1 MDYQVGKDI
10 GALAEKCEQQYQQ
23 VLAWAKEQ
31 IAQQQQ
37 AIARLTSRLDQLE
50 KQRPVEKIN
59 D

>member
-23 VLAWAKEQ
+23 VFAWAKEQ

-37 AIARLTSRLDQLE
+37 AIARLTSRLDELE
-50 KQRPVEKIN
+50 KKHCPPT
-59 D
+59 